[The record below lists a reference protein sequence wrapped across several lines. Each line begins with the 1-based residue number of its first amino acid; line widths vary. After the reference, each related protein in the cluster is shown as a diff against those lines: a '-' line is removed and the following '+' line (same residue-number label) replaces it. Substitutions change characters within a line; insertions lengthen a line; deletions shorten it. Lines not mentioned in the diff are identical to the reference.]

1 MIYRTT
7 NDSTQHIAI
16 EDIEMA
22 DPDASPDA
30 GPDAPFASL
39 EAHLWQ
45 IDRDMYE
52 QAWWVKGSLCEPLQQ
67 MRKIAETLTGLS
79 RRMDNLEQYLG
90 LQDSAQPLVLFD
102 GVSHHT
108 YYEDESGD

>member
-7 NDSTQHIAI
+7 HDSTQHIAI

-22 DPDASPDA
+22 DPDA
-30 GPDAPFASL
+30 GPKATIASL
-39 EAHLWQ
+39 EARLWKM
-45 IDRDMYE
+45 DRDMYE
-52 QAWWVKGSLCEPLQQ
+52 QARWVEGSLCEPLQQ
-67 MRKIAETLTGLS
+67 MREIVETLTGLS